1 MTTPKTLQ
9 ELIAAEKASLVRD
22 EDAQAKTWDKLE
34 MSIAAGVLLPL
45 DVLPLDVPD
54 LPLDGSGLGDALA
67 NGGQVAAGGASATGA
82 AAGAAGGAAA
92 GAAGG
97 AASTTGAA
105 AAATTGS
112 SLLAGAAS
120 KVVVGLLV
128 AGGGVG
134 SWYVAST
141 PKVPEAPVAQT
152 VPSAPPVESKA
163 PQAPALEVDPPEAV
177 EQAAAEAPEAAP
189 SPEPNSPKAH
199 HRMAKDTFDGE
210 LQQIRRAQG
219 ALAAGQNERA
229 LRIVEEHEK
238 QAPRGQFSEDRE
250 ALRTLALCRAGDAKA
265 SRVAKGF
272 LRRFPNSVYVE
283 GVKAAC
289 LKGAESN
296 APRKQR

>member
-45 DVLPLDVPD
+45 DVLPLDVPAD

-67 NGGQVAAGGASATGA
+67 NAGQAAAGGASATGA
-82 AAGAAGGAAA
+82 AAG
-92 GAAGG
+92 G

-105 AAATTGS
+105 GAATVGS

-120 KVVVGLLV
+120 KVGIGLLV
-128 AGGGVG
+128 VGGGVG

-141 PKVPEAPVAQT
+141 PNVTEAPVAQPVPIAAPIEST
-152 VPSAPPVESKA
+152 VTESPKEA
-163 PQAPALEVDPPEAV
+163 HQPEPAAE
-177 EQAAAEAPEAAP
+177 AAAEQAEAAP
-189 SPEPNSPKAH
+189 SPGPSPSKPQP
-199 HRMAKDTFDGE
+199 RMAKDTFDGE
-210 LQQIRRAQG
+210 LRQIRRAQG

-229 LRIVEEHEK
+229 LSIVEEHEK

-250 ALRTLALCRAGDAKA
+250 ALRALALCRAGDAKA
-265 SRVAKGF
+265 LRVAKGF

-289 LKGAESN
+289 LKGAESS
-296 APRKQR
+296 APSKQR